1 MKKIVFAIV
10 CAALMFVPPA
20 FAQKKS
26 LVVGMGSADAG
37 KLDPHIASTTPD
49 KGVLSWMFNGL
60 VRVRPG
66 RISPE
71 FIEPDLAE
79 SWTSNPAGTEW
90 TFKIRAGVQCH
101 HGYGEFTADDAAYS
115 LKRASNKATSSYS
128 NDYSAVD
135 KVEAL
140 DKSTLKITLKNPVAG
155 FLGYVANVN
164 GGNMVCKKAA
174 EEMGENFAKKPIG
187 TGPFM
192 FAEYQPQQF
201 VKLVANKQYFRG
213 APQIDDIT
221 YRYIPADSSRDLAFQ
236 SGELDMVYGKQDQTW
251 VDRMSKL
258 PGVKVVA
265 MDPAELSEL
274 HLNVTV
280 KPLDDIRVRQ
290 AIAYAIDRKAIVAF
304 KGAGSFARSG
314 FGRPVGL
321 SRHRPEGAAVPVRPG
336 QGESVAG
343 RSRISERRDD
353 QDHPHDADRHAD
365 PDRGGAGA
373 TEEGRHQSRHRARGA
388 RDLSRADT
396 QGSVA
401 DRALPGGALS
411 RGGRVSD
418 AVFRFA
424 IDRRHADG
432 GDQFQPLQRRG

>member
-10 CAALMFVPPA
+10 CAALMFASPA

-90 TFKIRAGVQCH
+90 TFKIRPGVQCH
-101 HGYGEFTADDAAYS
+101 HGYGEFTAEDAVYS
-115 LKRASNKATSSYS
+115 IKRASNKATSSYS

-140 DKSTLKITLKNPVAG
+140 DKYTVKITLKNPVAG

-213 APQIDDIT
+213 APQLDEIT

-236 SGELDMVYGKQDQTW
+236 SGELDMIYGKQDQTW

-265 MDPAELSEL
+265 MEPGR
-274 HLNVTV
+274 
-280 KPLDDIRVRQ
+280 IVR
-290 AIAYAIDRKAIVAF
+290 AVISTSPSSRSTTSAC
-304 KGAGSFARSG
+304 ARPSPM
-314 FGRPVGL
+314 R
-321 SRHRPEGAAVPVRPG
+321 STARR
-336 QGESVAG
+336 SS
-343 RSRISERRDD
+343 RSR
-353 QDHPHDADRHAD
+353 A
-365 PDRGGAGA
+365 
-373 TEEGRHQSRHRARGA
+373 RARRA
-388 RDLSRADT
+388 KRFRSSR
-396 QGSVA
+396 
-401 DRALPGGALS
+401 RAISAPTRRRRCS
-411 RGGRVSD
+411 RTTWPR
-418 AVFRFA
+418 RKRCWPKPA
-424 IDRRHADG
+424 IRTA
-432 GDQFQPLQRRG
+432 